1 MGEVAPTL
9 DVRWMVFP
17 VYTTRGGASFLG
29 ALDHQLIYV
38 FNVTGAAAA
47 APVIKQVLLAAGT
60 YLTDKVYLD
69 RLSNVSDGLPRH
81 NQTDSQN

>member
-38 FNVTGAAAA
+38 FNVTGAGAA

-60 YLTDKVYLD
+60 YQRDCTVIDY
-69 RLSNVSDGLPRH
+69 
-81 NQTDSQN
+81 QTDTRRS